1 MKRSIKVVSTVFVM
15 LILSTFSVFGTYFL
29 TEHDAFES
37 IMSNA
42 RATRCQGVVLRDQ
55 GYYNEAYSHIS
66 MECMLNS
73 KTASTSVIVS
83 GETPSSRKKCYAE
96 TYVYNTSGTLS
107 AGKQTTGGMF
117 TSTASASIDVSSI
130 SVGSIMHIGNNPNL
144 CSVGEHHWLI
154 YK

>member
-1 MKRSIKVVSTVFVM
+1 MKRSLKVVSTVFVM

-73 KTASTSVIVS
+73 KTASTSVIERLLQAEKSVM
-83 GETPSSRKKCYAE
+83 RKHMLIIQAALYRRANKLPVE
-96 TYVYNTSGTLS
+96 
-107 AGKQTTGGMF
+107 
-117 TSTASASIDVSSI
+117 
-130 SVGSIMHIGNNPNL
+130 
-144 CSVGEHHWLI
+144 CSQVLHQQALM
-154 YK
+154 

>member
-73 KTASTSVIVS
+73 TTASTSVIVS
-83 GETPSSRKKCYAE
+83 GSTPSSRKKCYAE
-96 TYVYNTSGTLS
+96 TYVIIQAALYRRANKLP
-107 AGKQTTGGMF
+107 
-117 TSTASASIDVSSI
+117 VE
-130 SVGSIMHIGNNPNL
+130 
-144 CSVGEHHWLI
+144 CSQVLHQQALM
-154 YK
+154 